1 MIRRPTPRLRVLATV
16 TAGLAAALLSAGV
29 ANAVELTVGA
39 KLGVTAAE
47 IVAALATEGYEVT
60 KYERERREIEVEA
73 TRDGRRWEMKIDPQ
87 SGEIVRLKQDD

>member
-1 MIRRPTPRLRVLATV
+1 MNSRWIVSGAF
-16 TAGLAAALLSAGV
+16 AIAALSIGAV
-29 ANAVELTVGA
+29 DAVEPTVGA

-47 IVAALATEGYEVT
+47 IVAALAAEGYEVT